1 MKTMTGL
8 FVLGMLGLALTATGC
23 SEHRVAEMNYS
34 PENPYAPGGPLYVS
48 WEQQKRSEGIE
59 RDEVITHTA
68 GGAAVGAVFGQA
80 AGGDTEGTLTGTA
93 IGAGV
98 GLISGVLEDDKQ
110 RKAHEDHYRRLA
122 NNWEIEKQRRD
133 QAISD
138 VYTGAA
144 LGDDELT
151 AQRARL
157 KKAQQDLAERDAN
170 AQRAREYRQIEEEIE
185 RIENTVTS
193 N

>member
-1 MKTMTGL
+1 MKTTTIV
-8 FVLGMLGLALTATGC
+8 FTVAMLGLLSLATGC

-34 PENPYAPGGPLYVS
+34 PDNPYAPGGELYVS
-48 WEQQKRSEGIE
+48 WDQQKRREGLE
-59 RDEVITHTA
+59 QDEVITHTA

-110 RKAHEDHYRRLA
+110 RKNHEDHYRRLA
-122 NNWEIEKQRRD
+122 NNWEIDKQRRE

-138 VYTGAA
+138 VYRGAA
-144 LGDDELT
+144 LSDEELA

-157 KKAQQDLAERDAN
+157 KQAQRELAERDAN
-170 AQRAREYRQIEEEIE
+170 AQRAREYRDIEKEIE
-185 RIENTVTS
+185 AIENTIVTH
-193 N
+193 